1 MPPTILV
8 SGLSRPVGLRVLAA
22 DQQAFVLQRDGKILA
37 VDLAAATI
45 SQVGQA
51 PPNAAG
57 FDLSADGTTAYVV
70 GGSWGLVAVGL
81 SGGVTQPLMRRLAK
95 AERVTRDAVSGD
107 LLVAESRAPG
117 RLVAL
122 ALSPRNATVTAR
134 GLRDVR
140 GLVVQQATGRVIAA
154 EADGGGRLVEPSMSG
169 TSDEIVA
176 GLGKPMDLAWL
187 DAAEQRVLVTDAAGD
202 RVALVDLA
210 QPALPPVDV
219 FTGINKLWAAQ
230 PGSGTQMII
239 GAADTLLIGSYV
251 PVPADPVTVTVPA
264 DALFPAAWVRVP
276 LVINDASIA
285 FDDLEFLVKPEESAA
300 MVSYSR
306 DASFDPVRPH
316 IMLCAGWMTGKHELT
331 VVRRSDGQT
340 VGTTTFEVLEN
351 WTHPTL
357 GPSISTFGRVE
368 SGPSGGTWGGPD
380 SGDFT
385 VPQNVSV
392 NPALGTRNVGVV
404 LVDTSSARY
413 PGGAALTTIINNL
426 RDEMVNG
433 VMVNGQLRSVS
444 TYYNQASNGAFNVNV
459 VGIAGPIALPNA
471 WNSYF
476 TMPGTTWIA
485 NEDVDATVIAQIT
498 QQNENAAAAG
508 NPPVLDLTQVDSIIY
523 VFRSVISTPPA
534 ADLFVWP
541 RASFSTKT
549 HIIGW
554 FEVPVLQMRLPF
566 FRGIA
571 RIFMPHDWA
580 ARDGT
585 RQFHET
591 AAHELGHNLG
601 LVDQYNQT
609 GFSADAA
616 TRIADFNPNQ
626 SWELMS
632 WERDLPLPSAAHR
645 LMLGWIDPSR
655 VKLYNFGVFGA
666 IDETITLHAASAGAA
681 PAGRFAAAEVRLEDG
696 KNYYFEYRPA
706 TAGRLPDAV
715 PPEARTVLG
724 TEAEF
729 RTSKP
734 GDRPNIL
741 RVEEDADAVVDR
753 GAFAAGDD
761 FRDQDTTTPGF
772 SNDFIVDVV
781 STAADS
787 ARVRFRYA
795 SDLKPDPA
803 ITPWSPSTNWQ
814 SPDIEVI
821 NGRSLA
827 DPAFRNVPW
836 EGHANTVVARVTN
849 RGSSPARGVKVQFF
863 SKDFTFGG
871 GVEVPL
877 GEQTQDVGVGATV
890 TFTAPQAWSPTT
902 LSLIFSGIPYE
913 QHACL
918 VARMA
923 PFLDPVSNIWEV
935 TPENNEAQSNY
946 TWVATTTS
954 SPATREVAVINAENT
969 LEEPAYVYFTINQ
982 PHPLY
987 RIYLDHRWV
996 FLQPGERRRI
1006 LVMVESLLGD
1016 QRFDKL
1022 TREFKHR
1029 DRRIMTTVRLSALGD
1044 TRATCTATVL
1054 GGASILAISGIGTEF
1069 RRFAV
1074 RGGRGEGFVARSDN
1088 GTGVS
1093 GPVLV
1098 SIRPHKPG
1106 DKSPELLRE
1115 VVAQAGR
1122 FVVEVGEV
1130 KNASVQ
1136 AHYLG
1141 TYPYGPCDSKVVEV

>member
-1 MPPTILV
+1 MTPKIIV
-8 SGLSRPVGLRVLAA
+8 SGLVKPVALRLRAA
-22 DQQAFVLQRDGKILA
+22 QPEAIVLQRDGKLLA
-37 VDLAAATI
+37 VDLTAATVV
-45 SQVGQA
+45 QVGQA
-51 PPNAAG
+51 PAHAAG
-57 FDLSADGTTAYVV
+57 FDLSADGQTAYVV
-70 GGSWGLVAVGL
+70 GRRWGLVSVGL
-81 SGGVTQPLMRRLAK
+81 SGGVTQRLMRRLVK
-95 AERVTRDAVSGD
+95 PERVIRDPSSGH

-117 RLVAL
+117 RLFDL
-122 ALSPRNATVTAR
+122 TLSPRHAAVTAR

-140 GLVVQQATGRVIAA
+140 GLTLEQATGRVLAA
-154 EADGGGRLVEPSMSG
+154 EAEGGGRLVEPRPSG
-169 TSDEIVA
+169 ISDVLA
-176 GLGKPMDLAWL
+176 SGLGQPMDMAWL
-187 DAAEQRVLVTDAAGD
+187 DASEQRLLVTDASGE
-202 RVALVDLA
+202 RVMLVDLA
-210 QPALPPVDV
+210 QPAAPPVEL
-219 FTGINKLWAAQ
+219 FTGIDHLWAAQ
-230 PGSGTQMII
+230 PWSLDRVII
-239 GAADTLLIGSYV
+239 GAADTLLLGDYA
-251 PVPADPVTVTVPA
+251 PVPSDPVTVKVPV
-264 DALFPAAWVRVP
+264 DSLFPAGWVRLPVK
-276 LVINDASIA
+276 INDPALA
-285 FDDLEFLVKPEESAA
+285 FDDLEFLIEPKESAA

-306 DASFDPVRPH
+306 DGSFDPAAPH

-331 VVRRSDGQT
+331 VIRRSTGT
-340 VGTTTFEVLEN
+340 PVGKTTFEVLEN

-357 GPSISTFGRVE
+357 GPSMSTFGAVE

-385 VPQNVSV
+385 VPQNVKV

-404 LVDTSSARY
+404 LVDTNGARY
-413 PGGAALTTIINNL
+413 PTGAALTTIINDL
-426 RDEMVNG
+426 RNELVNG
-433 VMVNGQLRSVS
+433 VVVNGQVRSTA
-444 TYYNQASNGAFNVNV
+444 TYFNQASNGAFSINL

-471 WNSYF
+471 WGSYF
-476 TMPGTTWIA
+476 TMPDTTWVA
-485 NEDVDATVIAQIT
+485 NEDVDATVIAQLT
-498 QQNENAAAAG
+498 QQNATAAAAS
-508 NPPVLDLTQVDSIIY
+508 NPPVLDLSAMDSLIY
-523 VFRSVISTPPA
+523 VVRSVIGVPPA
-534 ADLFVWP
+534 VDQFVWP

-554 FEVPVLQMRLPF
+554 ASLPF
-566 FRGIA
+566 PLPIFRGIA
-571 RIFMPHDWA
+571 RLWMPDDWA

-601 LVDQYNQT
+601 LVDQYGQA
-609 GFSADAA
+609 GFSADA
-616 TRIADFNPNQ
+616 TSRIADFNPAQ

-632 WERDLPLPSAAHR
+632 WERDLPLPSAVHR
-645 LMLGWIDPSR
+645 LMLGWIDPAR
-655 VKLYNFGVFGA
+655 IKLYNFGVFGA
-666 IDETITLHAASAGAA
+666 VDETITLHAASAGAA

-729 RTSKP
+729 RTSMP
-734 GDRPNIL
+734 GDKPNIL

-753 GAFAAGDD
+753 GAFAAGED

-772 SNDFIVDVV
+772 TNDFIVDVL
-781 STAADS
+781 STNADS
-787 ARVRFRYA
+787 ASVRFRYA
-795 SDLKPDPA
+795 ADLKPDPA

-827 DPAFRNVPW
+827 DAAFRNVPW

-871 GVEVPL
+871 GTEVPL

-890 TFTAPQAWSPTT
+890 TFTAPQTWTPPT
-902 LSLIFSGIPYE
+902 LSFPFFDLQFE

-946 TWVATTTS
+946 TWVATTTN
-954 SPATREVAVINAENT
+954 SPATREVTVINAENT
-969 LEEPAYVYFTINQ
+969 LDAPAYVYFTINQ

-987 RIYLDHRWV
+987 RTYIDHRWV
-996 FLQPGERRRI
+996 YLQPGERRQI
-1006 LVMVESLLGD
+1006 LVMIEALFGD
-1016 QRFDKL
+1016 PRFDPL
-1022 TREFKHR
+1022 TRPFK
-1029 DRRIMTTVRLSALGD
+1029 DGERRVMTTMRLSALGD

-1054 GGASILAISGIGTEF
+1054 GGASILAIAGIGTEF
-1069 RRFAV
+1069 RRFEA
-1074 RGGRGEGFVARSDN
+1074 GSGKGEGFVARTDN
-1088 GTGVS
+1088 GAGVD

-1098 SIRPHKPG
+1098 SVQPRTPEDKRP
-1106 DKSPELLRE
+1106 E
-1115 VVAQAGR
+1115 VIHEVMAQGGR
-1122 FVVEVGEV
+1122 FVVELGDL
-1130 KNASVQ
+1130 KDARVQ

-1141 TYPYGPCDSKVVEV
+1141 AYPYGPCDSKVVGV